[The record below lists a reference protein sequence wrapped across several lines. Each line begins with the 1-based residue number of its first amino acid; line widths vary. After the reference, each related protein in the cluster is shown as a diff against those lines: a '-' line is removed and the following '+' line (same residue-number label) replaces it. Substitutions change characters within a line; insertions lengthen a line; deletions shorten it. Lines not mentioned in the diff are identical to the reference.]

1 MKLKKDNVRKDIL
14 EASKQEF
21 FINGYKEANM
31 RSIAERAHI
40 TPGNIYRYYASKED
54 LFDAVVG
61 KINKTISSVTRLETM
76 IPQSALLTSKNMI
89 DFFISFALDSII
101 KYKYETIILLSRSKG
116 SKYEKSVETFVE
128 FTAQSIDKTREKS
141 NIDLSEILARSVV
154 RTEIDILEKYID
166 DEDKMKNL
174 SLEFLNTVFASFNQS
189 RYRIVYNNA

>member
-61 KINKTISSVTRLETM
+61 RINKTISSVTRLETM

-101 KYKYETIILLSRSKG
+101 KYKYETIILLSRS
-116 SKYEKSVETFVE
+116 
-128 FTAQSIDKTREKS
+128 
-141 NIDLSEILARSVV
+141 
-154 RTEIDILEKYID
+154 
-166 DEDKMKNL
+166 
-174 SLEFLNTVFASFNQS
+174 
-189 RYRIVYNNA
+189 

>member
-61 KINKTISSVTRLETM
+61 RINKTISSVTRLETM

-141 NIDLSEILARSVV
+141 NIELSEILARSVV

-174 SLEFLNTVFASFNQS
+174 SLEFLNTVFASFNQT
-189 RYRIVYNNA
+189 R